1 MFSLTHTHGRRM
13 MIALGLLAALVAA
26 PAHAQDFALITEGI
40 EGCDFVTGI
49 LDVTCIPNFIG
60 FLVKMIFGATGMIFM
75 VNVMVGGY
83 QLAISGVTEDKASG
97 KNRIMYSIIG
107 FIVCACSFLIV
118 DFVISALIN
127 G

>member
-1 MFSLTHTHGRRM
+1 MLSILHKHGNRM
-13 MIALGLLAALVAA
+13 VLALGLLAGLAA
-26 PAHAQDFALITEGI
+26 VPVRAQEFALIADGI

-49 LDVTCIPNFIG
+49 LDSSCIPNFIA

-75 VNVMVGGY
+75 INVMIGGY

-97 KNRIMYSIIG
+97 KNRIMYSILG
-107 FIVCACSFLIV
+107 FIVCACAFLIV
-118 DFVISALIN
+118 DFIVSALIN